1 MIGIIGG
8 YGEVGHHAC
17 LTLQQYGIGPL
28 KIGGRNPGKGKTKQS
43 DFLPGA
49 IWEKVDVEDDQSLSG
64 FIAGCELILNCAAPS
79 HRYSRRI
86 ARICLQHHVN
96 MVDAGIDNNYQS
108 DPLDTGEN
116 VIVYAAGATP
126 GFSGLFPV
134 WFGKQFHQ
142 VHSLL
147 SYYGTSGQISPAGA
161 EDYLEGSLHPNN
173 TPRAAWRN
181 AIVPNVLSRKSGV
194 TLPFFPG
201 EITLFP
207 LFDDETHLVAKRLG
221 LENGE
226 WYAAVEGEKSIAAL
240 DSASFEYKAN
250 PKAMIEK
257 LCFAVEMDTL
267 GRSPYFILMVQLNGE
282 SAGKEK
288 TQTAVYEVREII
300 PFCGKM
306 AAIIVKAVLEGKVK
320 PGLHHTASIGDIDY
334 VMDHLEKT
342 DATHSIQIIDH
353 SIEELSV
360 EEEGTL

>member
-28 KIGGRNPGKGKTKQS
+28 KIGGRNPEKGKAKQS
-43 DFLPGA
+43 DFLPGTV
-49 IWEKVDVEDDQSLSG
+49 WEKVDVENDQSLSD
-64 FIAGCELILNCAAPS
+64 FIVGCDLILNCAAPS

-86 ARICLQHHVN
+86 AKICLQHKVN
-96 MVDAGIDNNYQS
+96 MVDAGIDNNYES
-108 DPLDTGEN
+108 NPLDTGEN

-134 WFGKQFHQ
+134 WFAQQFQ
-142 VHSLL
+142 KVHSLL
-147 SYYGTSGQISPAGA
+147 SYYGTSGQITPAGA
-161 EDYLEGSLHPNN
+161 EDYLEGSLHSNN
-173 TPRAAWRN
+173 VPRAAWRN
-181 AIVPNVLSRKSGV
+181 GVVPNVLSRKSGV
-194 TLPFFPG
+194 KLPFFPG

-207 LFDDETHLVAKRLG
+207 LFDDETQLVAKRLA

-240 DSASFEYKAN
+240 DSASFEYKTN

-267 GRSPYFILMVQLNGE
+267 GRSPYFILMVQLKGE
-282 SAGKEK
+282 SEGLEK
-288 TQTAVYEVREII
+288 TQTAVYEVSKII

-306 AAIIVKAVLEGKVK
+306 AAIIVKAVLEGKIS
-320 PGLHHTASIGDIDY
+320 PGLHHTASIEDVNF
-334 VMDHLEKT
+334 VMNHLEKT
-342 DATHSIQIIDH
+342 DATHTIQIIDH
-353 SIEELSV
+353 SIEELSF

>member
-28 KIGGRNPGKGKTKQS
+28 KIGGRNPEKGKAKQS
-43 DFLPGA
+43 DLLPGA
-49 IWEKVDVEDDQSLSG
+49 IWEKVDVEDDESLAG
-64 FIAGCELILNCAAPS
+64 FIAGCDLILNCAAPS

-86 ARICLQHHVN
+86 AKICLQHHVN
-96 MVDAGIDNNYQS
+96 MVDAGIDNNYES
-108 DPLDTGEN
+108 DPLDTGDHT
-116 VIVYAAGATP
+116 IVFAAGATP
-126 GFSGLFPV
+126 GFSGLFPI
-134 WFGKQFHQ
+134 WLGRQFHK

-147 SYYGTSGQISPAGA
+147 SYYGTSGQISTAGA
-161 EDYLEGSLHPNN
+161 EDYLEGALHPNHA
-173 TPRAAWRN
+173 PRAAWRN
-181 AIVPNVLSRKSGV
+181 GIVPNVLPRKSGI

-207 LFDDETHLVAKRLG
+207 LFDDETHLVAQRLE
-221 LENGE
+221 LDNGE

-240 DSASFEYKAN
+240 DSASFEYKTN

-267 GRSPYFILMVQLNGE
+267 GRSPYFIIMVQLTGE
-282 SAGKEK
+282 SEGEEK
-288 TQTAVYEVREII
+288 VKTAVYEIGQII
-300 PFCGKM
+300 PFCGKI

-320 PGLHHTASIGDIDY
+320 PGLHHTASIEDVGY

-342 DATHSIQIIDH
+342 DSTHSIQIIDH
-353 SIEELSV
+353 SIEELSF

>member
-28 KIGGRNPGKGKTKQS
+28 KIGGRNPEKGKAKQS
-43 DFLPGA
+43 DVLPGA
-49 IWEKVDVEDDQSLSG
+49 IWELVDVEDDESIAR
-64 FIAGCELILNCAAPS
+64 FIAGCDLILNCAAPS

-86 ARICLQHHVN
+86 AKICLQHHVN
-96 MVDAGIDNNYQS
+96 MVDAGIDNDYHSN
-108 DPLDTGEN
+108 PLETGDN
-116 VIVYAAGATP
+116 IIVYAAGATP

-134 WFGKQFHQ
+134 WFSQQFDK

-147 SYYGTSGQISPAGA
+147 SYYGTSGQLSKAGA
-161 EDYLEGSLHPNN
+161 EDYLEGSLHSNN
-173 TPRAAWRN
+173 VPRAAWRKG
-181 AIVPNVLSRKSGV
+181 IVPNVLSRKSGV
-194 TLPFFPG
+194 EIPFFPG
-201 EITLFP
+201 EVTLFP
-207 LFDDETHLVAKRLG
+207 LFDDETQLVAQRLE

-267 GRSPYFILMVQLNGE
+267 GRSPYFILMVQLTGE
-282 SAGKEK
+282 SESQEK
-288 TQTAVYEVREII
+288 TQTAVYEVGKII
-300 PFCGKM
+300 PFCGKI
-306 AAIIVKAVLEGKVK
+306 AAIIVKAVLDGKLK
-320 PGLHHTASIGDIDY
+320 PGLHHTASIKDIDY

-342 DATHSIQIIDH
+342 DSNHTIQIIDH